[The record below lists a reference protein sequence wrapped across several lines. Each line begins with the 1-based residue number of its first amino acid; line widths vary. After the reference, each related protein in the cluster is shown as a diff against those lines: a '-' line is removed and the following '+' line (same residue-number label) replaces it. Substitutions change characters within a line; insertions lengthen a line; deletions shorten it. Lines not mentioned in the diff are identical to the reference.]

1 MKITREHER
10 KFGKATMIQLD
21 GWLTNSVVIRKGM
34 ATVERVGQ
42 PETWGPA
49 RIVVLEQHIT
59 AEEAVLLQEAI
70 GKAIEELRYLDEQ
83 YPVGNRIDDKGDHT
97 NA

>member
-1 MKITREHER
+1 M
-10 KFGKATMIQLD
+10 
-21 GWLTNSVVIRKGM
+21 IRKKP

-49 RIVVLEQHIT
+49 RIAVLEQHIT

-70 GKAIEELRYLDEQ
+70 GKAIEELRYLEEQ
-83 YPVGNRIDDKGDHT
+83 YPVGSLVIREESQ
-97 NA
+97 